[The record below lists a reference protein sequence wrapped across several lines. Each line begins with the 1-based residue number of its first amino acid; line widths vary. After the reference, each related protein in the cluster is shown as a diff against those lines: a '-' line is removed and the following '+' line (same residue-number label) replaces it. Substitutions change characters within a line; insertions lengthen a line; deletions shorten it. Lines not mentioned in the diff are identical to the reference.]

1 MNANTTATIKALT
14 AKMNAAKAELQK
26 ERANKDRILRP
37 FAHKGLDDSFD
48 FPDEYYES
56 AKRIRALLEFG
67 GKCQKAISLL
77 KEIEVRAEQNYYLND
92 NKELFETNVGSTG
105 SFNIEEQEIGD
116 RARFYIDLGK
126 FLSDPAKL
134 ARLKNRMFLFAE
146 TLEDIRDCVRRI
158 NAELEHPLGL

>member
-1 MNANTTATIKALT
+1 MNTNSTIKALEN
-14 AKMNAAKAELQK
+14 KIAKARIELQK

-77 KEIEVRAEQNYYLND
+77 KEIESNE
-92 NKELFETNVGSTG
+92 
-105 SFNIEEQEIGD
+105 FN
-116 RARFYIDLGK
+116 F
-126 FLSDPAKL
+126 
-134 ARLKNRMFLFAE
+134 
-146 TLEDIRDCVRRI
+146 
-158 NAELEHPLGL
+158 